1 MENKEGLWDFEDEM
15 EDRLIQK
22 QIEDD
27 EQEFHELFA
36 DLSEDQKKIY
46 EVLSEGKRF
55 VREHIY
61 LMKNILNGYHYDA
74 NGNHAKKYTGEI
86 Q

>member
-1 MENKEGLWDFEDEM
+1 MEKKEGLWDFEDQM
-15 EDRLIQK
+15 EHSLIEK

-36 DLSEDQKKIY
+36 DLSEDQKKVY

-61 LMKNILNGYHYDA
+61 LMKSILNSHYFDA
-74 NGNHAKKYTGEI
+74 KSNHKKKYTGQI

>member
-1 MENKEGLWDFEDEM
+1 MEKKEGLWDFEDQM
-15 EDRLIQK
+15 EDRLIEK

-36 DLSEDQKKIY
+36 DLSEDQKKVY

-61 LMKNILNGYHYDA
+61 LMKSILSSHHFDA
-74 NGNHAKKYTGEI
+74 KSNHTKRYTGKI

>member
-1 MENKEGLWDFEDEM
+1 MEKKEGLWDFEDQM
-15 EDRLIQK
+15 EDRLIEK
-22 QIEDD
+22 QIEDE
-27 EQEFHELFA
+27 EQEYHELLA

-46 EVLSEGKRF
+46 EVLSEGKQF

-61 LMKNILNGYHYDA
+61 IMKTLLSSHHYDA
-74 NGNHAKKYTGEI
+74 KSDHKKRYTGKI